1 MKRVLGNIV
10 FVFYVAIAVFVTI
23 CLLSF
28 NDYKVS
34 EFGDTSLLII
44 DSNQVEPYFEK
55 GDLAII
61 NKNDSIEEGDA
72 IFFYNTY
79 SPDMQI
85 TIAEVTEIEEITPF
99 EYTYTLNGDTP
110 ISSEYVIGSV
120 NTAKRMPIVGA
131 VLGALESQWG
141 FLFLIVFPSLV
152 AFLYEA
158 YIVVQEVREL
168 KKLEKTEEEAK

>member
-10 FVFYVAIAVFVTI
+10 FVIYAAIAVFVTI

-85 TIAEVTEIEEITPF
+85 TIAEVTEIE
-99 EYTYTLNGDTP
+99 
-110 ISSEYVIGSV
+110 
-120 NTAKRMPIVGA
+120 
-131 VLGALESQWG
+131 
-141 FLFLIVFPSLV
+141 
-152 AFLYEA
+152 
-158 YIVVQEVREL
+158 
-168 KKLEKTEEEAK
+168 